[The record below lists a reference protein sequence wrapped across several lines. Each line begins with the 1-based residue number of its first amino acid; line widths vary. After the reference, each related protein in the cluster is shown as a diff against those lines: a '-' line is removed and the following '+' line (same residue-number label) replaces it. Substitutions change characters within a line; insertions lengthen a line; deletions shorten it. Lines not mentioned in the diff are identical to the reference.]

1 MPVSLSQLQRQR
13 KSIAIDYADQSV
25 EVVYNPA
32 AITVKTL
39 QELTSGDDKANA
51 LIRNLRL
58 FMLDWDVEDG
68 EGAKV
73 AITDEVL
80 EELPIDFLVAISE
93 GINKDVQPGESK
105 GATSDDSSFS
115 PTRK

>member
-13 KSIAIDYADQSV
+13 KTIAIEYAEQTV
-25 EVVYNPA
+25 NVVYNPA

-51 LIRNLRL
+51 LIRNLQL
-58 FMLDWDVEDG
+58 FMLDWDVED
-68 EGAKV
+68 EGGKV

-80 EELPIDFLVAISE
+80 ENLPIDFLVAISE
-93 GINKDVQPGESK
+93 GINKDVTPGEAK
-105 GATSDDSSFS
+105 GATLKDGSFS
-115 PTRK
+115 PN